1 MNSNFKPAEPSQRR
15 LCLALLA
22 AAPLTVL
29 SSRTSQA
36 HHGWS
41 SFDEKAPLYLE
52 GTVKSVRWQ
61 NPHAEFVLEVA
72 PLKALPIDLLA
83 RPIPEQQAS
92 VDAQAV
98 LKATRLPKANGPW
111 EIELAPI
118 FRMNAWKVDPIA
130 VGSKVAVVGYTFA
143 DQKTDGSGKHILRVE
158 YLLLGPNTY
167 SIRSLPK

>member
-1 MNSNFKPAEPSQRR
+1 MNSNFIIAKPSRRR
-15 LCLALLA
+15 LCLSILA
-22 AAPLTVL
+22 TAPLTVF
-29 SSRTSQA
+29 SSRPAQA

-41 SFDEKAPLYLE
+41 SFDEKSPLYLE

-72 PLKALPIDLLA
+72 LLKALPIDLLA
-83 RPIPEQQAS
+83 RPVPEQQAS

-98 LKATRLPKANGPW
+98 LKAARLPKANGPW

-118 FRMNAWKVDPIA
+118 FRMNAWKVEPLA
-130 VGSKVAVVGYTFA
+130 VGAKVAVVGYTFA
-143 DQKTDGSGKHILRVE
+143 EQKQDSSGKRILRVE
-158 YLLLGPNTY
+158 YLMLGANTY